1 MFAWRGSSGHEKQRP
16 LGSSPP
22 ADANGMHHG
31 GRSEVFF
38 GHPPLSLVP
47 AATVGASDNRGA
59 FRSRFCAI
67 MADHGS
73 ELAHARPC
81 DEALHRLPNE
91 VAAPPGPIPG
101 QTSFAEVRLVV
112 VPGIFGECV
121 ARKVLPF
128 QDAEVHLRE
137 RHGLPPVEW
146 VPVSGRSS
154 SAANAQKIAKWL
166 TAHPTPA
173 GRRLILLGYSKGA
186 TDLIE
191 TIGRYPAAIPQ
202 GAAIV
207 GVAPVVSGTPIA
219 DKGESLYLA
228 LAGVPFPGC
237 QPGDEGGL
245 SSLTRRERVTWL
257 AAHALPPTLRY
268 YSLPAFARKAKISAA
283 LRPFYAQLAS
293 HDERNDGQV
302 LFQDAIMPGSHI
314 LGYANADHWAVTLPM
329 REGYPALSG
338 LLNQNAY
345 PRTVLLEAIL
355 QTVLEDEPR

>member
-1 MFAWRGSSGHEKQRP
+1 MLGEDPLVMRGKGLWGAALLLMLTGCTTGAGLKFS
-16 LGSSPP
+16 L
-22 ADANGMHHG
+22 DT
-31 GRSEVFF
+31 
-38 GHPPLSLVP
+38 PPLSLVP
-47 AATVGASDNRGA
+47 ASMAGASDIRGA

-73 ELAHARPC
+73 GLSHARPC
-81 DEALHRLPNE
+81 DEALHRLAGE
-91 VAAPPGPIPG
+91 VPAPPGPIPG
-101 QTSFAEVRLVV
+101 QASFAGVRLVI

-128 QDAEVHLRE
+128 QDAEIHLRE
-137 RHGLPPVEW
+137 RHGLPPIEW

-154 SAANAQKIAKWL
+154 SAANARLIADWL
-166 TAHPTPA
+166 AAHPTPA
-173 GRRLILLGYSKGA
+173 GQRLILLGYSKGA
-186 TDLIE
+186 TDLME
-191 TIGRYPAAIPQ
+191 MIGHYPSAVPH
-202 GAAIV
+202 GVAIV

-219 DKGESLYLA
+219 DKGEGIYAA

-237 QPGDEGGL
+237 KPGDSGGV
-245 SSLTRRERVTWL
+245 SSLTRHERLTWL
-257 AAHALPPTLRY
+257 AAHGLPPGLHY

-283 LRPFYAQLAS
+283 LRPFYTRLSS

-355 QTVLEDEPR
+355 QTVLEDKPR